1 MPAMLRLLFT
11 FFTLSLFPLMAS
23 AQVWGTLVGSVTD
36 ADDQSPIPGATILV
50 DGTNYGTA
58 TDEDGRYRL
67 RLPLGPYTLR
77 FSAIGFAPRLVELEF
92 VQKDVVLTLDMA
104 LTAQTVEM
112 GGVTVEAEAARPEAG
127 VYTLD
132 PQAVQDIPSPFK
144 DVFRSLKVLPG
155 VATNNELSSQYSV
168 RGGGFNENLI
178 FVNGFEVYLPFR
190 PRQGEQEGIGLL
202 NPSMTSGVTFYTGGF
217 PARYGGKLSSALEV
231 GYRTPE
237 GAVRGSGYLS
247 TLDAGLTAGASAL
260 NGRMSWLL
268 GYRKARASRFFE
280 TQELKGAYEPDYS
293 DLQASL
299 RFQLNPQHELSYL
312 GIWAEHVFQLDPSTK
327 RTYFGTVS
335 QSPNTPSNLQSL
347 WTTFDA
353 GSLQEDGYGTYFS
366 GLRLDSYLGSGW
378 RWSNDAAYFETIET
392 ENFSLTGSS
401 VLYQV
406 DPGAQN
412 PGTGEGQVQLG
423 QVRQQDRADNRV
435 AVQTV
440 TGQSRL
446 RYTTLQHAAEGG
458 IYVRSLAFEDRL
470 DEESVVVGPDR
481 QGNVVRTIAD
491 AIQDEA
497 SLDTWQA
504 GAYVQDAFAPLGN
517 DQLVVTAGLR
527 ADYYDFN
534 DEWTLSPRLSAR
546 YLLNDRV
553 TLNGSWGVYYQA
565 PTYREL
571 RGQPEAGETILGALN
586 TDLKSQRSM
595 QFVGG
600 IEYFMA
606 QQRLYARGEVYY
618 KSISNVISYD
628 IDNVRVRYSGENDA
642 RAHTYGLDLQIRGE
656 FVPGLESWVN
666 YSYLVAQERFDNA
679 FETPQNAGLVSR
691 PTDQRHTVSIFVA
704 DYIPTEPT
712 WKLHMRALYGSGLPY
727 TPPIPG
733 EPIGNT
739 VAQIPGPR
747 FSARY
752 TSYMRFDMGATK
764 SLLITENGLG
774 GQPLTLELTAELL
787 NMFNMINT
795 VAYSWVPD
803 ASGIWRRIPTRLTPR
818 TFNVRMTLTF

>member
-1 MPAMLRLLFT
+1 MLRLLFS
-11 FFTLSLFPLMAS
+11 TLLFSLIPLTAS
-23 AQVWGTLVGSVTD
+23 AQVWGTLVGTVTD
-36 ADDQSPIPGATILV
+36 AADQSPIPGATVLV

-58 TDEDGRYRL
+58 TDTDGKYRL

-77 FSAIGFAPRLVELEF
+77 FSAVGFAPRLVELE
-92 VQKDVVLTLDMA
+92 VAQKDAELTLDLA

-132 PQAVQDIPSPFK
+132 PQDVQDIPSPFK

-237 GAVRGSGYLS
+237 GEVRGSGYLS

-260 NGRMSWLL
+260 NGRMSWLI
-268 GYRKARASRFFE
+268 GYRKARASRFFA

-299 RFQLNPQHELSYL
+299 RFQLNPRHELSYL

-335 QSPNTPSNLQSL
+335 QSPTTPSNLQSL

-366 GLRLDSYLGSGW
+366 GLRLDSDLEGGW
-378 RWSNDAAYFETIET
+378 QWSNDAAYFETIET

-435 AVQTV
+435 TVQTI

-446 RYTTLQHAAEGG
+446 RYTTTQHAAEGG

-470 DEESVVVGPDR
+470 DEESVVIGPDL
-481 QGNVVRTIAD
+481 QGNVVRTVAD
-491 AIQDEA
+491 AIQDDA

-517 DQLVVTAGLR
+517 DQLIVTAGLR

-546 YLLNDRV
+546 YLMNDRV
-553 TLNGSWGVYYQA
+553 TLNGSWGLYYQA

-571 RGQPEAGETILGALN
+571 RGQPAAGETILGALN
-586 TDLKSQRSM
+586 RDLRSQQSM

-600 IEYFMA
+600 IEYFLA

-618 KSISNVISYD
+618 KRITDVISYD

-642 RAHTYGLDLQIRGE
+642 TASAYGIDLQIRGE

-666 YSYLVAQERFDNA
+666 YSYLVAQERFDSA
-679 FETPQNAGLVSR
+679 FRTPQNTGLVSR
-691 PTDQRHTVSIFVA
+691 PTDQRHTVSLFVA

-739 VAQIPGPR
+739 VAQVPGPR

-774 GQPLTLELTAELL
+774 GQPLTLELTGELL